1 MILKTKSNSS
11 VVIINSASV
20 KNKVTMTENHEELI
34 TKAAIFI
41 RSDIEEYCN
50 GIPAFTCSE
59 LKTETLEQ
67 GVKYV
72 QS

>member
-1 MILKTKSNSS
+1 M
-11 VVIINSASV
+11 A
-20 KNKVTMTENHEELI
+20 ENHEELI

-72 QS
+72 KS